1 MWATGL
7 CQFPQG
13 HWPKSPGLQSP
24 DAGLPKDSGSP
35 MTGFPDMQSRT
46 GSFRVKKK
54 KEISKYTREY
64 REKNTSKSCAA
75 AGLYQPRS
83 SLQPVVPDPHVALE
97 FFCIGM
103 CFKCEAVSPNKTI
116 VAPTSIRLLF
126 LVDSSEF

>member
-54 KEISKYTREY
+54 RKKSVNTHENTERKILQNPVLLLVYT
-64 REKNTSKSCAA
+64 SQ
-75 AGLYQPRS
+75 GLVFNLWYQTHMWPLSFFALACVLNVRPFLQTKQSWPRHP
-83 SLQPVVPDPHVALE
+83 LGCY
-97 FFCIGM
+97 F
-103 CFKCEAVSPNKTI
+103 
-116 VAPTSIRLLF
+116 
-126 LVDSSEF
+126 